1 MNNKKNIDEQLRA
14 VENLSPVPVK
24 PFFYGRLMNKMEKEK
39 EVFASFP
46 LKPKWIVAALV
57 TLLFVNGFVL
67 TREEHKHHYNSEQ
80 SLQSFATNYN
90 FPISTYK

>member
-1 MNNKKNIDEQLRA
+1 MNNRMKIDEQLKA
-14 VENLSPVPVK
+14 VENLSPAPVK
-24 PFFYGRLMNKMEKEK
+24 PFFYGRLMSRMEKEK

-46 LKPKWIVAALV
+46 LKPKWIIAALV

-67 TREEHKHHYNSEQ
+67 TRQEHRLNYNSEQ